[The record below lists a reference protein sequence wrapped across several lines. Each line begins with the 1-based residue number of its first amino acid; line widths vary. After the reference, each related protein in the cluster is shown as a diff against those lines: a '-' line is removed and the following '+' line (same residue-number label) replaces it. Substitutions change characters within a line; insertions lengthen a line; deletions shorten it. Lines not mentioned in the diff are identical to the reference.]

1 MSFLNMRNIDKL
13 KYNDN
18 IYLNQDIKKMAKN

>member
-1 MSFLNMRNIDKL
+1 MSFLNMSNIDKL